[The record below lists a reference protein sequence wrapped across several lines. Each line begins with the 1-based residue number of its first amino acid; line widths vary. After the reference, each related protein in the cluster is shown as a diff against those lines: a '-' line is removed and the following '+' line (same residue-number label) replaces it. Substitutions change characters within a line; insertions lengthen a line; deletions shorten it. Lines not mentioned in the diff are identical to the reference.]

1 MLEAE
6 QGFVQR
12 EEEVRARLVASK
24 EELIKA
30 AEAELGEE
38 AVVAAE
44 AALDDE
50 FAAREEA
57 LEGKVGTTKGELGT
71 LSAVSRALGQ
81 LKEEVAQ
88 KRSFEVKEG

>member
-1 MLEAE
+1 M
-6 QGFVQR
+6 
-12 EEEVRARLVASK
+12 ASK

-57 LEGKVGTTKGELGT
+57 LEGKVG
-71 LSAVSRALGQ
+71 
-81 LKEEVAQ
+81 
-88 KRSFEVKEG
+88 